1 MVCHNVDAL
10 MVYSRVNIQ
19 GRNSEVTGMEFTIPR
34 HVQIIAHRVRQFVD
48 DEVIPVES
56 ELLRTGRDLN
66 KAILQDLRA
75 KAKAAELWAPTMP
88 KAWGGMGLNIQEI
101 VPVFEA
107 AGRSMLGPLAI
118 HCAAPDEGNMH
129 LLHNW
134 ANEEQT
140 ERYLAPLAKG
150 ETFSSF
156 SMTEPA
162 PGAGSDPRMIR
173 TRAERHGDDWVING
187 HKWLST
193 NGEIADFFIIMAVTN
208 PDVHPYRGCTQFLAP
223 RESKGIHIL
232 RDVPVMGAKDFGG
245 HVEIRYENLR
255 LPQSAILGGEGE
267 GFMLAQSRLGPARLT
282 HCMRWTGI
290 AQRALEIATEYAT
303 TREAFGGALAS
314 HQSLQ
319 WMLADSEMELKMGR
333 LLIHEA
339 AWLLAQGE
347 QARVETSIAKVQVA
361 EAVGR
366 VLDRCI
372 QICGG
377 RGISRDLPLST
388 WYEKARA
395 FRIYDGASEVHRMVV
410 ARDVIK
416 RYGAMDKPH

>member
-1 MVCHNVDAL
+1 MD
-10 MVYSRVNIQ
+10 
-19 GRNSEVTGMEFTIPR
+19 FTIPR
-34 HVQIIAHRVRQFVD
+34 HVHALAERVRQFVD
-48 DEVIPVES
+48 DEVIAVEA
-56 ELLRTGRDLN
+56 ELLRTGADLSN
-66 KAILQDLRA
+66 ELVQDLRA
-75 KAKAAELWAPTMP
+75 RAKAAKLWAPTMP
-88 KAWGGMGLNIQEI
+88 KEWGGMGLNIQEI
-101 VPVFEA
+101 VPIFEA
-107 AGRSMLGPLAI
+107 AGRSLLGPMAI
-118 HCAAPDEGNMH
+118 HCASPDEGNMH

-134 ANEEQT
+134 ANDEQI
-140 ERYLAPLAKG
+140 ERYLVPLAKG
-150 ETFSSF
+150 ETFSTF

-173 TRAERHGDDWVING
+173 TLAVLDGEDWIING
-187 HKWLST
+187 HKWFST
-193 NGEIADFFIIMAVTN
+193 YGEIADFFIIMAITN
-208 PDVHPYRGCTQFLAP
+208 PDVHPYRGCTLFLAP

-232 RDVPVMGAKDFGG
+232 RDVPVMGSKDFGG
-245 HVEIRYENLR
+245 HVEIRYDNLR
-255 LPQSAILGGEGE
+255 LPQGAILGGEGD
-267 GFMLAQSRLGPARLT
+267 GFMLAQSRLAPARLT

-290 AQRALEIATEYAT
+290 AQRALEIATDYAT
-303 TREAFGGALAS
+303 RREAFGGALTT
-314 HQSLQ
+314 HQSVQ
-319 WMLADSEMELKMGR
+319 WMLADSEMEIKMGR

-361 EAVGR
+361 ETVNR
-366 VLDRCI
+366 VLDRCV

-416 RYGAMDKPH
+416 RYGATESS

>member
-1 MVCHNVDAL
+1 MD
-10 MVYSRVNIQ
+10 
-19 GRNSEVTGMEFTIPR
+19 FTLPR
-34 HVQIIAHRVRQFVD
+34 HVESIAHRVRQFVD
-48 DEVIPVES
+48 DEVVPLET
-56 ELLRTGRDLN
+56 ELLRTSTVLTVEMVRDL
-66 KAILQDLRA
+66 RV
-75 KAKAAELWAPTMP
+75 KAKAAKLWAPTMP

-107 AGRSMLGPLAI
+107 AGRSLLGSLAI

-134 ANEEQT
+134 ANDEQT
-140 ERYLAPLAKG
+140 EQYLVPLARG
-150 ETFSSF
+150 ETFSAF
-156 SMTEPA
+156 SMTEPP

-173 TRAERHGDDWVING
+173 TRAVRDGDDWIING
-187 HKWLST
+187 HKWLTS
-193 NGEIADFFIIMAVTN
+193 NGEVADFFIIMAVTN
-208 PDVHPYRGCTQFLAP
+208 PDVHPYQGTTQFLAP
-223 RESKGIHIL
+223 RDTPGVNIL

-245 HVEIRYENLR
+245 HVEILYEDVR
-255 LPQSAILGGEGE
+255 LPDSAILGGEGQ

-290 AQRALEIATEYAT
+290 AQRALEIATDYASG
-303 TREAFGGALAS
+303 REAFGGALTS
-314 HQSLQ
+314 HQSVQ

-339 AWLLAQGE
+339 AWRLAQGE

-361 EAVGR
+361 EIVSR
-366 VLDRCI
+366 VLDRCV

-377 RGISRDLPLST
+377 SGISRDLPLST

-416 RYGAMDKPH
+416 RYGATDSH